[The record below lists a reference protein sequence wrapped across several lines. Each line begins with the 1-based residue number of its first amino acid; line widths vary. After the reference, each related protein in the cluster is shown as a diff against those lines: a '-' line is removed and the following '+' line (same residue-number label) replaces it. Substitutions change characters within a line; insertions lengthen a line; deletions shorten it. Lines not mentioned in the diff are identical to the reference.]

1 MKLVALMS
9 TLRRGACAVAI
20 RPGLLVMIE
29 HGDKVLPL
37 RSSGRPLPATI
48 HAWLHTSTQEAPAG
62 SCRLHTLLQR
72 RRRRAGIGLS
82 TSLSTTARPAH
93 RSHAAR
99 GAWRW
104 QGCAQSEHT
113 RAPPGRE
120 PGTGCFV
127 SGRWPARV

>member
-9 TLRRGACAVAI
+9 TLRRGACAVPI

-82 TSLSTTARPAH
+82 TSLSTTARPAV
-93 RSHAAR
+93 AR
-99 GAWRW
+99 CPGAPFTC
-104 QGCAQSEHT
+104 CA
-113 RAPPGRE
+113 RRLAL
-120 PGTGCFV
+120 
-127 SGRWPARV
+127 ARVRALEAHSRASRKRARD